1 MSPRISLLAAS
12 LLLSLVAV
20 ACSDD
25 DADDT
30 SAASS
35 SASSS
40 GSGSGSGAA
49 GAAGPGGAGPGGMGS
64 STGAAGGSGATGGS
78 AGGGGAAP
86 VIDYCAACAD
96 GAKLA
101 DVVSEDIT
109 EASGIAFSA
118 LHPGVF
124 WTHND
129 SGDTPRFFAVEAQTG
144 ADLGSWPVIGSIAN
158 DWEDMARGPCPGGSC
173 LYLGDIGN
181 NAMSA
186 SKPYAIYRV
195 AEPGD
200 VGDGGQA
207 NADALPFAYPSGY
220 PNSETLLVHPIT
232 GVITLVTKVRSGPSG
247 VFEMPMPLTPD
258 VEATLVDKGTVSP
271 LMGNNTFTS
280 GDVHPQGLGV
290 LLRTYTHT
298 FFFAATPDQSVADA
312 LAGVPCV
319 VPNAGG
325 GEAVGWLP
333 DGSGWGGLPEG
344 ETPPI
349 TTVACAAP

>member
-1 MSPRISLLAAS
+1 MTSLRASVLATGLGIALAAG
-12 LLLSLVAV
+12 

-35 SASSS
+35 SASSGSS
-40 GSGSGSGAA
+40 GA
-49 GAAGPGGAGPGGMGS
+49 GAAGPGGAGPGGTSS
-64 STGAAGGSGATGGS
+64 STGAAGGSGATGGGGAS

-86 VIDYCAACAD
+86 IIDYCAACAD
-96 GAKLA
+96 GAKVA

-118 LHPGVF
+118 LHAGVF

-144 ADLGSWPVIGSIAN
+144 ADLGSWAVIGSKAN

-173 LYLGDIGN
+173 LFLGDIGN
-181 NAMSA
+181 NAMAA

-195 AEPGD
+195 PEPMA
-200 VGDGGQA
+200 VGAGGQVTA
-207 NADALPFAYPSGY
+207 EALPFAYPSGY
-220 PNSETLLVHPIT
+220 PNSETLLVHPLT
-232 GVITLVTKVRSGPSG
+232 GVITLVTKVRNGPSG
-247 VFEMPMPLTPD
+247 IFEMPMPLTPD

-298 FFFAATPDQSVADA
+298 YFFAATPDQSVAEA
-312 LAGVPCV
+312 LAGAPCV
-319 VPNAGG
+319 VPSAGG

-333 DGSGWGGLPEG
+333 DGSGWGGVPEG
-344 ETPPI
+344 DTPPI